1 VLDGISAEMAAS
13 GQDLGAVEN
22 LPPEVMPDV
31 EVPAEAAATA

>member
-1 VLDGISAEMAAS
+1 MAAS